1 MKRLMYSL
9 IIMAGGVIFLG
20 VQEAEAQLPPGW
32 TQNPT
37 DNANGDCEVAISGE
51 NAGMITSSATQTGCR
66 CGHEF
71 SLQAGGGVIVEC
83 GPGYVCSSNQYNP
96 YSYSVCLV
104 KVGEWCKED
113 SDCDGGSVCDPDST
127 ICTISSSEFSGVVG
141 NTTAD
146 IRDTVRRFINIAL
159 GFLGVVTVIMIIY
172 GGVLWLTAM
181 GSDDKVQKGKNI
193 LLWAAIGAIVISIAW
208 TISSYILKVGETIG

>member
-9 IIMAGGVIFLG
+9 IIMAGVAWLS
-20 VQEAEAQLPPGW
+20 EAHTVFALTGW
-32 TQNPT
+32 STKPT
-37 DNANGDCEVAISGE
+37 DNAQGDCQVGSASVDGKITGDKALGCQCGQQYNISS
-51 NAGMITSSATQTGCR
+51 IVP
-66 CGHEF
+66 
-71 SLQAGGGVIVEC
+71 VIVTC
-83 GPGYVCSSNQYNP
+83 PDIYVCGSNQYNP
-96 YSYSVCLV
+96 YSYTVCLK
-104 KVGEWCKED
+104 KVGQSCPTKTD
-113 SDCDGGSVCDPDST
+113 SECDGGSVCDLNSGA
-127 ICTISSSEFSGVVG
+127 CTISSSEFSGVVG